1 MRNREVARG
10 NTTSDA
16 WTAPL
21 GRYSI
26 PTDAKEAA
34 KDTATT
40 KPQFLQLASSR
51 ENHPKVIA
59 EKLTANKAI
68 PASFMAKA
76 SDDVSCAET
85 RSSAAAIAQA
95 KPARNVNAEGAGRIG
110 RRKIR
115 RAPPNAIT
123 AIPAMRILTTAYA
136 SRPPKEVEAE
146 AKNRF

>member
-110 RRKIR
+110 RRKNDVLRQCDNRDTRYEDINYGIR
-115 RAPPNAIT
+115 LAPT
-123 AIPAMRILTTAYA
+123 EG
-136 SRPPKEVEAE
+136 SRS
-146 AKNRF
+146 